1 MEIIHNLKNS
11 DKNGLS
17 VSMEKKNIIFITSI
31 IHTPNIPLSYT
42 NTRSVYNHMERFE
55 QLKNTI
61 TSVRNKIPNNKIFI
75 VECSPLDDVEKDY
88 LVENSD
94 IFLNL
99 YDLNDQNIINNVY
112 SLSKSLG
119 EGTLTIHALK
129 YLIENNIMFDSFY
142 KLSGR
147 YWLSSHFNY
156 ENFNNDTIVVKKINN
171 DINNLI
177 TSLYKLPKKNVPKWL
192 DFLLNSMHE
201 MQQCIGAEV
210 LFARFIN
217 SIKDDEK
224 IYLEKIGVSGN
235 IAVCGTLVIE

>member
-1 MEIIHNLKNS
+1 
-11 DKNGLS
+11 
-17 VSMEKKNIIFITSI
+17 
-31 IHTPNIPLSYT
+31 
-42 NTRSVYNHMERFE
+42 VYNHKERFE

-61 TSVRNKIPNNKIFI
+61 TSVRNIIPNNIIFI

-119 EGTLTIHALK
+119 EGTLTINALK
-129 YLIENNIMFDSFY
+129 YLIENNIEFDSFY

-177 TSLYKLPKKNVPKWL
+177 TSLYKLPKKIVPKWL

-224 IYLEKIGVSGN
+224 NYLEKIGVSGN
-235 IAVCGTLVIE
+235 IAVCGTLVVE